1 MRSNCLQYALPR
13 WLSRVRAGEETYLIF
28 RISRVRWGFFHCLL
42 GRYDPETDQIAVTSY
57 KPPPEHVKSGFAPT
71 FHGQV
76 VSGDA
81 PPHNDRQSN
90 LDL

>member
-28 RISRVRWGFFHCLL
+28 RISR
-42 GRYDPETDQIAVTSY
+42 DPETDQIAVTSY